1 MVFGGSPN
9 EPWFIWL
16 KEALEL
22 HGFIVVVPKLSNT
35 FKPKIYDWIKSINN
49 AVLELNEDT
58 YFVGHSL
65 GCLAIARYL
74 EGLSAGVKIGGVVF
88 VAGFIKRLLEIQNK
102 DIDVVKEWIESPLD
116 LAQVKTHFKKSVAIF
131 SDNDPYVAL
140 EENVEFKNKID
151 SQIIIEHNKGHFTL
165 EDGVTNLPVVLDA
178 ILMLVNKK

>member
-65 GCLAIARYL
+65 GCLAIAR
-74 EGLSAGVKIGGVVF
+74 F